1 MDEPRISKK
10 ILNISSLLLSEGK
23 TEKKLKFT
31 WTTWIGSS
39 QCRISREVRVYS
51 EPSRTSRIEPFTK
64 IVKGQKL
71 LTIFAKSSFVD
82 VRMGSEY
89 ASGGINEPA
98 RHLHFDDIE
107 LTDVNI

>member
-1 MDEPRISKK
+1 M
-10 ILNISSLLLSEGK
+10 
-23 TEKKLKFT
+23 
-31 WTTWIGSS
+31 
-39 QCRISREVRVYS
+39 YS

-64 IVKGQKL
+64 IVKGQKP

-98 RHLHFDDIE
+98 RHLHFDKIE
-107 LTDVNI
+107 LTDVNIISDKVFKNGPSKICGRQPLKNLKGYGLLSHMMECIEIY